1 MRASPEPPTVLITGA
16 TSGIGYH
23 TAIGLGRQGAHVL
36 ITGRDENRG
45 EQAVTTIR
53 SIAGHDRVEF
63 HPADHST
70 ILGNRQ
76 LGARVDTALAEQGG
90 QLDVLIN
97 NVGRVFSTRQETT
110 DGIEQT
116 LALCLIGP
124 VSLTETLLPTLRLSP
139 RPRIV
144 NVVSSAYKM
153 WKGDPFA
160 DLQSE
165 RDYVGLQVHARAKLL
180 NLIWSFALAAE
191 LDHACSVNATNPG
204 VAWTDGTASLTPE
217 AVPAWR
223 HIWPIVRFFQRRA
236 SAEKAARTP
245 IWLASNSDAAA
256 LTGYYVEKR
265 KRQRP
270 AIATDPANQKRTI
283 ETVHALIHETSLTR
297 PASPASELAA
307 SHRWVSSPHD
317 TTRSLR
323 CHLAGSAT
331 TNDAPTIVRRNDPT

>member
-1 MRASPEPPTVLITGA
+1 MPASPDQPTVLITGA
-16 TSGIGYH
+16 TSGIGYR
-23 TAIGLGRQGAHVL
+23 TAIGLARQGAHEV
-36 ITGRDENRG
+36 ITGRDETRG
-45 EQAVTTIR
+45 AQAVATIR

-63 HPADHST
+63 HSADHST
-70 ILGNRQ
+70 IAGNRQ
-76 LGARVDTALAEQGG
+76 LAARVSTALAEQGA

-97 NVGRVFSTRQETT
+97 NVGRVFSTQEETA

-124 VSLTETLLPTLRLSP
+124 VSLTETLLPTLRESP

-144 NVVSSAYKM
+144 NVVSSAYKL

-160 DLQSE
+160 DLQSHE
-165 RDYVGLQVHARAKLL
+165 NYVGLQVHARAKLL
-180 NLIWSFALAAE
+180 NLIWTFALAAE
-191 LDHACSVNATNPG
+191 LDRQFSVNATNPG
-204 VAWTDGTASLTPE
+204 AAWTDGTASLTPE

-245 IWLASNSDAAA
+245 IWLASAADDAA
-256 LTGYYVEKR
+256 LTDYYVEKR

-283 ETVHALIHETSLTR
+283 KTAHTLIHESSVAR
-297 PASPASELAA
+297 PASPASE
-307 SHRWVSSPHD
+307 D
-317 TTRSLR
+317 
-323 CHLAGSAT
+323 
-331 TNDAPTIVRRNDPT
+331 